1 MSSKPYN
8 LGEVLQVVEDPENE
22 GFVGRVVDWQLSP
35 TRNVFVYII
44 EDTDGSR
51 FKTSEDKLAKIEDVA

>member
-35 TRNVFVYII
+35 TRNVFV
-44 EDTDGSR
+44 
-51 FKTSEDKLAKIEDVA
+51 